1 MEQIVIENVRQTEL
15 GSRLILD
22 PRMTEKILLATRDQM
37 ETMSQRG
44 YSPIALCSPR
54 IRMYFRSL
62 VEQNFPN
69 LTVLSYAEIA
79 PGVDVES
86 LGMVT
91 VNYEN

>member
-1 MEQIVIENVRQTEL
+1 VEQLVIENVRQTEL
-15 GSRLILD
+15 GTRLILD
-22 PRMTEKILLATRDQM
+22 PKSTERLLIGIRDQM
-37 ETMSQRG
+37 ETMSQMG

-54 IRMYFRSL
+54 IRMYVRSL
-62 VEQNFPN
+62 VEQNFPM

-91 VNYEN
+91 VNYED